1 MAGIIDGSSIISD
14 NAHFKSFM
22 RMFASETIFTDILR
36 LALYPSDFGSLSVN
50 STTVTYCIRNF
61 LKELRNKANK
71 INLENFNTIKDQ
83 TSFVDTILNIRDAKS
98 VIITYDNIDSYISGL
113 SISQNN
119 ILNAAKQ
126 DRISDNDTF
135 RITLSNIL
143 SIIDCYTEFL
153 TMSQTLNDEDIF
165 LQKLKNNKVSP
176 LEAIKEFKDLRIK
189 QYNIL
194 TNLKTI
200 NKQEQFTNYFVLG
213 SQTSN
218 DKVSAALTKF
228 ISSGFNSFNTGY
240 RFFDKNLEGIET
252 SSVYMITAASNHGK
266 SLLLVNLCKSI
277 IESNLHSW
285 KNNDVV
291 LVFTLEDDIFKVSR
305 RFTSIFGNYK
315 YNTIKT
321 MYKTFSDSLKSAE
334 LTGSDVTGLT
344 TTFKNIISD
353 LLKNSISVVCDNK
366 DRIILEHCDENTFT
380 ATDLANRIENFRIMG
395 YNVKLVILDYIDCMT
410 TSLSSNLGTR
420 PANIYEKQG
429 QIVQELRAISRQKK
443 ISIIT
448 ASQNKRDSESNSTIL
463 DNSQIGDSYLKI
475 RYSDFVIMGR
485 MHRDRDIFNDPTIKE
500 FLLPDF
506 ENLED
511 ERLKNTVITY
521 KEYLKQVIN
530 PYEIK
535 ITKAKESNRDV
546 TYFMAF
552 CSENLKIYNNIYEFI
567 NEMNDMIKKSKFLQ
581 HSIEQSANLTWS
593 NNTNF
598 IFSESNSTPFD
609 NNIDN
614 IEDIKN
620 ENMVDNNLNI
630 FDISSK
636 NNGDI
641 DEIFS

>member
-1 MAGIIDGSSIISD
+1 MAGIVDTTSIISD

-22 RMFASETIFTDILR
+22 RMFTSDTVFADILK
-36 LALYPSDFGSLSVN
+36 LALYPSDFGKLSTS
-50 STTVTYCIRNF
+50 STTITKYMRNF
-61 LKELRNKANK
+61 LKELRKMSTK
-71 INLENFNTIKDQ
+71 IGLENFNIIIEQ
-83 TSFVDTILNIRDAKS
+83 TNFVDTILNIREANS
-98 VIITYDNIDSYISGL
+98 VIITYDNIDSYINGL
-113 SISQNN
+113 TISQINLLN
-119 ILNAAKQ
+119 IAKQ
-126 DRISDNDTF
+126 DRITDDDTF

-153 TMSQTLNDEDIF
+153 TMSQTLNDEDLF

-194 TNLKTI
+194 TNLKSI
-200 NKQEQFTNYFVLG
+200 NKQEQFTNYFILG
-213 SQTSN
+213 SPKSN
-218 DKVSAALTKF
+218 DKVSDALTKF

-240 RFFDKNLEGIET
+240 GFFDKNLEGIET

-277 IESNLHSW
+277 IESNLQSW
-285 KNNDVV
+285 QNNDVV

-315 YNTIKT
+315 YNVIKT
-321 MYKTFSDSLKSAE
+321 MYKSFSNTLKSAE
-334 LTGSDVTGLT
+334 LTGSDTSGLT
-344 TTFKNIISD
+344 TTFKNIIKD
-353 LLKNSISVVCDNK
+353 LLKNSISIVCDNK

-380 ATDLANRIENFRIMG
+380 ATDLANRIENFKIMG
-395 YNVKLVILDYIDCMT
+395 YNVKLVILDYVDCMT
-410 TSLSSNLGTR
+410 TSASSNLGSR

-443 ISIIT
+443 VSIIT

-485 MHRDRDIFNDPTIKE
+485 MHRDLDIFNNPEIKD

-506 ENLED
+506 EDLED
-511 ERLKNTVITY
+511 QKLKNAVITY

-546 TYFMAF
+546 TYYMAF

-567 NEMNDMIKKSKFLQ
+567 KEMDEMNKRSKLLLN
-581 HSIEQSANLTWS
+581 SIEQSSNLTWS
-593 NNTNF
+593 GGTSLTF
-598 IFSESNSTPFD
+598 EDEQPSPFD
-609 NNIDN
+609 
-614 IEDIKN
+614 EDKGK
-620 ENMVDNNLNI
+620 NI
-630 FDISSK
+630 FDVPDSEMSVE
-636 NNGDI
+636 
-641 DEIFS
+641 EIFGDSNVVVDIPSEL

>member
-1 MAGIIDGSSIISD
+1 MGGIIDTTSIISD

-22 RMFASETIFTDILR
+22 RMFASETMFTDILK
-36 LALYPSDFGSLSVN
+36 LALYPSDFGKLSTS
-50 STTVTYCIRNF
+50 STTITAHMRNF
-61 LKELRNKANK
+61 LKEIKNKAVK
-71 INLENFNTIKDQ
+71 INLENFNTIKEQ
-83 TSFVDTILNIRDAKS
+83 TSFVDTILNIREANS
-98 VIITYDNIDSYISGL
+98 VIITYDNVDSYISGL
-113 SISQNN
+113 SIAQNN
-119 ILNAAKQ
+119 ILNNAKQ
-126 DRISDNDTF
+126 DRITDDDTF

-153 TMSQTLNDEDIF
+153 TMSQTLNDEDLF

-194 TNLKTI
+194 TNLKSI

-213 SQTSN
+213 SPKSN
-218 DKVSAALTKF
+218 DKVSSALTKF

-240 RFFDKNLEGIET
+240 GFFDKNLEGIET

-285 KNNDVV
+285 QNNDVV

-321 MYKTFSDSLKSAE
+321 MYKSFSDSLKSAE
-334 LTGSDVTGLT
+334 LSGIDTTGLT
-344 TTFKNIISD
+344 NTFKNVIND

-395 YNVKLVILDYIDCMT
+395 YNVTLVILDYVDCMT
-410 TSLSSNLGTR
+410 TSISSNLGAR
-420 PANIYEKQG
+420 PANMYEKQG

-443 ISIIT
+443 VSIIT
-448 ASQNKRDSESNSTIL
+448 ASQNKRDSESNTTVL

-485 MHRDRDIFNDPTIKE
+485 MHRDLDIFNNPEIKD

-506 ENLED
+506 DNLED
-511 ERLKNTVITY
+511 QKLKNMVITY
-521 KEYLKQVIN
+521 KEYLKQIIN

-546 TYFMAF
+546 TYYMAF

-567 NEMNDMIKKSKFLQ
+567 NEMDEMKRRSKLLQ
-581 HSIEQSANLTWS
+581 NSIEQSTNLTWTGGTS
-593 NNTNF
+593 LTF
-598 IFSESNSTPFD
+598 DQDTPSPFD
-609 NNIDN
+609 N
-614 IEDIKN
+614 
-620 ENMVDNNLNI
+620 ENSEKNI
-630 FDISSK
+630 FDIPDNEMSVE
-636 NNGDI
+636 
-641 DEIFS
+641 EIFGDSNVTVDLPEEL

>member
-1 MAGIIDGSSIISD
+1 MAGIIDTTSIISD

-22 RMFASETIFTDILR
+22 RMFASETMFTDILK
-36 LALYPSDFGSLSVN
+36 LALYPSDFGKLSTS
-50 STTVTYCIRNF
+50 STTITAHMRNF
-61 LKELRNKANK
+61 LKEIKNKAVK
-71 INLENFNTIKDQ
+71 INLENFNTIKEQ
-83 TSFVDTILNIRDAKS
+83 TSFVDTILNIREANS
-98 VIITYDNIDSYISGL
+98 VIITYDNVDSYISGL
-113 SISQNN
+113 SIAQNN
-119 ILNAAKQ
+119 ILNNAKQ
-126 DRISDNDTF
+126 DRITDDDTF

-153 TMSQTLNDEDIF
+153 TMSQTLNDEDLF

-194 TNLKTI
+194 TNLKSI

-213 SQTSN
+213 SPKSN
-218 DKVSAALTKF
+218 DKVSSALTKF

-240 RFFDKNLEGIET
+240 GFFDKNLEGIET

-285 KNNDVV
+285 QNNDVV

-321 MYKTFSDSLKSAE
+321 MYKSFSDSLKSAE
-334 LTGSDVTGLT
+334 LSGIDTTGLT
-344 TTFKNIISD
+344 NTFKNVISD

-395 YNVKLVILDYIDCMT
+395 YNVKLVILDYVDCMT
-410 TSLSSNLGTR
+410 TSISSNLGAR
-420 PANIYEKQG
+420 PANMYEKQG

-443 ISIIT
+443 VSIIT
-448 ASQNKRDSESNSTIL
+448 ASQNKRDSESNTTVL

-485 MHRDRDIFNDPTIKE
+485 MHRDLDIFNNPEIKD

-506 ENLED
+506 DNLED
-511 ERLKNTVITY
+511 QKLKNMVITY
-521 KEYLKQVIN
+521 KEYLKQIIN

-546 TYFMAF
+546 TYYMAF

-567 NEMNDMIKKSKFLQ
+567 NEMDEMKRRSKLLQ
-581 HSIEQSANLTWS
+581 NSIEQSTNLTWTGGTS
-593 NNTNF
+593 LTF
-598 IFSESNSTPFD
+598 DQDTPSPFD
-609 NNIDN
+609 N
-614 IEDIKN
+614 
-620 ENMVDNNLNI
+620 ENSEKNI
-630 FDISSK
+630 FDIPDNEMSVE
-636 NNGDI
+636 
-641 DEIFS
+641 EIFGDSNVTVDLPEEL

>member
-1 MAGIIDGSSIISD
+1 MGGIIDTTSIISD

-22 RMFASETIFTDILR
+22 RMFASETMFTDILK
-36 LALYPSDFGSLSVN
+36 LALYPSDFGKLSTS
-50 STTVTYCIRNF
+50 STTITAHMRNF
-61 LKELRNKANK
+61 LKEIKNKAVK
-71 INLENFNTIKDQ
+71 INLENFNTIKEQ
-83 TSFVDTILNIRDAKS
+83 TSFVDTILNIREANS
-98 VIITYDNIDSYISGL
+98 VIITYDNVDSYISGL
-113 SISQNN
+113 SIAQNN
-119 ILNAAKQ
+119 ILNNAKQ
-126 DRISDNDTF
+126 DRITDDDTF

-153 TMSQTLNDEDIF
+153 TMSQTLNDEDLF

-194 TNLKTI
+194 TNLKSI

-213 SQTSN
+213 SPKSN
-218 DKVSAALTKF
+218 DKVSSALTKF

-240 RFFDKNLEGIET
+240 GFFDKNLEGIET

-285 KNNDVV
+285 QNNDVV

-321 MYKTFSDSLKSAE
+321 MYKSFSDSLKSAE
-334 LTGSDVTGLT
+334 LSGIDTTGLT
-344 TTFKNIISD
+344 NTFKNVIND

-395 YNVKLVILDYIDCMT
+395 YNVKLVILDYVDCMT
-410 TSLSSNLGTR
+410 TSISSNLGAR
-420 PANIYEKQG
+420 PANMYEKQG

-443 ISIIT
+443 VSIIT
-448 ASQNKRDSESNSTIL
+448 ASQNKRDSESNTTVL

-485 MHRDRDIFNDPTIKE
+485 MHRDLDIFNNPEIKD

-506 ENLED
+506 DNLED
-511 ERLKNTVITY
+511 QKLKNMVITY
-521 KEYLKQVIN
+521 KEYLKQIIN

-546 TYFMAF
+546 TYYMAF

-567 NEMNDMIKKSKFLQ
+567 NEMDEMKRRSKLLQ
-581 HSIEQSANLTWS
+581 NSIEQSTNLTWTGGTS
-593 NNTNF
+593 LTF
-598 IFSESNSTPFD
+598 DQDTPSPFD
-609 NNIDN
+609 N
-614 IEDIKN
+614 
-620 ENMVDNNLNI
+620 ENSEKNI
-630 FDISSK
+630 FDIPDNEMSVE
-636 NNGDI
+636 
-641 DEIFS
+641 EIFGDSNVTVDLPEEL